1 MRAAAVAG
9 VLPRRR
15 RGRYAWGD
23 QGRRVSPS
31 DSTSI
36 GKSGWKQLDTARL
49 LLALTVVVSHANY
62 VFVTPLGYTAAL
74 PVMEWMARYAVLG
87 FFVLS
92 GLVIGRSLAVRRDGF
107 VPFMMRRVGR
117 IYPPLLLSFL
127 LVVAIDRALHLAD
140 IPTGALPNA
149 GPMVNSFS
157 YDIQRAMLCLA
168 TFGFRGWLSSEAN
181 AALWSLVIE
190 MRCYVVAGLLA
201 QIAFARSW
209 LGKASCLVALAYA
222 LFLLADD
229 RPDAVIVISYAAFL
243 FGLLLSLVVRRIPQ
257 MIPAVHTDISYS
269 LYIFHSPIM
278 LGLFFAFYQPSFP
291 SPGGALALS
300 GIGIVA
306 ALGLA
311 LLSARFIEPFRGR
324 ALASACE
331 RLLASRGSPAQRQPV
346 GGSSF

>member
-1 MRAAAVAG
+1 ME
-9 VLPRRR
+9 
-15 RGRYAWGD
+15 
-23 QGRRVSPS
+23 PS
-31 DSTSI
+31 DHTGN
-36 GKSGWKQLDTARL
+36 GKSGWKQLDSARL

-62 VFVTPLGYTAAL
+62 VFLTPLGYTAAL
-74 PVMEWMARYAVLG
+74 PAMEWMARYAVLG

-107 VPFMMRRVGR
+107 VPFMIRRVGR
-117 IYPPLLLSFL
+117 IYPPLLVSFL
-127 LVVAIDRALHLAD
+127 LVVAVDRALHLAG
-140 IPTGALPNA
+140 ISTEALPNA

-157 YDIQRAMLCLA
+157 YDLQRAALCLA

-201 QIAFARSW
+201 QVAFARTW
-209 LGKASCLVALAYA
+209 LGKAACILALAYV

-229 RPDAVIVISYAAFL
+229 GADSVIVISYAAFL

-257 MIPAVHTDISYS
+257 MIPAIDTDISYS

-278 LGLFFAFYQPSFP
+278 LGLYFAFYQPSFP
-291 SPGGALALS
+291 ALGGALALG
-300 GIGIVA
+300 GIAIVA
-306 ALGLA
+306 ALGLS
-311 LLSARFIEPFRGR
+311 LFSARFVEPFRGR
-324 ALASACE
+324 ALASAYE
-331 RLLASRGSPAQRQPV
+331 RLLAAAQGQPV